1 MPLSSRGCAETVS
14 GVGQNV
20 RQTPGGDP
28 HESSSPPRRRHRRP
42 RCQCRRRVVRD
53 HPGFGAKALRFATE
67 GTVVVWWDG
76 RLPNTE
82 RGNEEVFHSARFKV
96 GTGGVTGTW
105 SEWKRSKVSSI
116 AR

>member
-1 MPLSSRGCAETVS
+1 MKAVRRLAGVTAALVVSAGGALFATTPAQAAE
-14 GVGQNV
+14 
-20 RQTPGGDP
+20 
-28 HESSSPPRRRHRRP
+28 
-42 RCQCRRRVVRD
+42 
-53 HPGFGAKALRFATE
+53 ALRFATE

-105 SEWKRSKVSSI
+105 SDWKRSKVSSI
-116 AR
+116 AK